1 MAFHHS
7 FNLQMV
13 EVLAAFVMFQVSSS
27 SSFCQ
32 GNNLIPSGSSET
44 RGPGRRKHCHC
55 RTACFPEAFRK
66 LLSLSLAHG
75 GRGRFQQEKG
85 GWWSLWLHQIE
96 PVAKKDTERQRDRD
110 RDEER
115 HIERKESEDHSA
127 TLSLPKSV
135 PTSILAFRGG
145 ILSF

>member
-1 MAFHHS
+1 MEDVVG
-7 FNLQMV
+7 FNRGKWV
-13 EVLAAFVMFQVSSS
+13 T
-27 SSFCQ
+27 
-32 GNNLIPSGSSET
+32 GSG
-44 RGPGRRKHCHC
+44 
-55 RTACFPEAFRK
+55 
-66 LLSLSLAHG
+66 
-75 GRGRFQQEKG
+75 
-85 GWWSLWLHQIE
+85 WSLWLHQIE

-135 PTSILAFRGG
+135 STSRFGFLGG